1 MNLSTDELI
10 LKITATINRGIAQ
23 ALISVDGHLIFVM
36 SDGEQIDIGDIQ
48 GPVLEALKAYVDQ
61 NQVEVD
67 ETLTKQ
73 GQAADAFAVGDA
85 FRETKQDISDR
96 LPKSGGTMTGPLDMG
111 GNSITGADFV
121 NAAAL
126 AVTPVGSDPD
136 AGGYLA
142 AGESELGDDGLPVRI
157 MELYG
162 NAGDEPVVLRHL
174 NTPRE
179 DSDAATKAYVDAVAG
194 SGSAGADGGYYTPS
208 VDGSG
213 NLTWTASKS
222 DMPAVDGANIKGP
235 QGETGP
241 QGIQGETGPA
251 GADGRDGA
259 DGQPGADGKSA
270 YQYAVDGGYT
280 GSEAEFAAKLAAE
293 MPTTLPNPNALTF
306 TGAVTGSYD
315 GSAPLTVEIPSGGG
329 GGGITGFRRVVDT
342 TLTEAAEI
350 VNLTTDI
357 NGNTFSLSECYLFI
371 EAACTEPAT
380 ITYIPNGYWTA
391 GTYMISGSK
400 TATDYPYIYI
410 AYACGGSDHFFGF
423 ELRHRTGVS
432 MPNYNSNKS
441 ANWRPITSY
450 KLAGKFAEGA
460 RFIIFG
466 RDA

>member
-85 FRETKQDISDR
+85 FRETKQDISVR

-111 GNSITGADFV
+111 GNYITGADFV

-235 QGETGP
+235 KGETGAAGPQGEKGDTGAQGPQGETGP
-241 QGIQGETGPA
+241 QGPKGDTGA
-251 GADGRDGA
+251 AGRGIKSIARTSGTGAAGTKDTYTITFTDNTKTTFQVYNGADGASGSGSGA
-259 DGQPGADGKSA
+259 VGSVNGA
-270 YQYAVDGGYT
+270 
-280 GSEAEFAAKLAAE
+280 
-293 MPTTLPNPNALTF
+293 
-306 TGAVTGSYD
+306 TGAVEIATCGVAICDTAGSTRQK
-315 GSAPLTVEIPSGGG
+315 SADLLTE
-329 GGGITGFRRVVDT
+329 GFALVNGCTVRVVFSNANTVNEPSLVVSTMDGASLGGAIVLAQT
-342 TLTEAAEI
+342 MQPPAAS
-350 VNLTTDI
+350 DI
-357 NGNTFSLSECYLFI
+357 
-371 EAACTEPAT
+371 
-380 ITYIPNGYWTA
+380 
-391 GTYMISGSK
+391 
-400 TATDYPYIYI
+400 
-410 AYACGGSDHFFGF
+410 
-423 ELRHRTGVS
+423 
-432 MPNYNSNKS
+432 
-441 ANWRPITSY
+441 
-450 KLAGKFAEGA
+450 GA
-460 RFIIFG
+460 RMHTFVNFHGIWVLQ
-466 RDA
+466 DPA

>member
-23 ALISVDGHLIFVM
+23 ALISGDGHLIFVM

-61 NQVEVD
+61 NQVVVD

-85 FRETKQDISDR
+85 FREMEHDIRDR
-96 LPKSGGTMTGPLDMG
+96 LPESGGTMTGTLNMG

-174 NTPRE
+174 GTPRK

-222 DMPAVDGANIKGP
+222 DMSAVDGANIKGP
-235 QGETGP
+235 KGETGAAGPQGEKGDTGAQGPQGETGP
-241 QGIQGETGPA
+241 QGPKGDTGA
-251 GADGRDGA
+251 AGRGIKSIARTSGTGAAGTKDTYTITFTDNTKTTFQVYNGADGASGSGSGA
-259 DGQPGADGKSA
+259 VGSVNGA
-270 YQYAVDGGYT
+270 
-280 GSEAEFAAKLAAE
+280 
-293 MPTTLPNPNALTF
+293 
-306 TGAVTGSYD
+306 TGAVEIATCGVATCDTAGSTRQK
-315 GSAPLTVEIPSGGG
+315 SADLLTE
-329 GGGITGFRRVVDT
+329 GFALVNGCTVRVVFSNANTVNEPSLVVSTMDGASLGGAIVLAQT
-342 TLTEAAEI
+342 MRPPAASEI
-350 VNLTTDI
+350 
-357 NGNTFSLSECYLFI
+357 
-371 EAACTEPAT
+371 
-380 ITYIPNGYWTA
+380 
-391 GTYMISGSK
+391 
-400 TATDYPYIYI
+400 
-410 AYACGGSDHFFGF
+410 
-423 ELRHRTGVS
+423 
-432 MPNYNSNKS
+432 
-441 ANWRPITSY
+441 
-450 KLAGKFAEGA
+450 GA
-460 RFIIFG
+460 RMHTFVNFHGIWVLQ
-466 RDA
+466 DPA